1 MTAPGRNGAPLPIR
15 LSPPAHNLVRRIKT
29 TVTFL
34 EMRAEPR
41 LRVPTPVNLK
51 LMLMRAENPSIGFY
65 RFLYDAVGRGYH
77 WIDRK
82 QLGDAALAAIIMDPR
97 VEIWVVYVAG
107 QPAGYFEVNAIGAP
121 VVELGYFGLMP
132 EFHGRGL
139 GKWLLA
145 EAIRACWARKP
156 ERVIVETCTLDGP
169 AALPLYQ
176 KLGFVPYDRKEKTV
190 TISD

>member
-1 MTAPGRNGAPLPIR
+1 MRT
-15 LSPPAHNLVRRIKT
+15 IKT

-41 LRVPTPVNLK
+41 LNVPTPANRK
-51 LMLMRAENPSIGFY
+51 LMLMRAETPAIAFY

-77 WIDRK
+77 WVDRK
-82 QLGDAALAAIIMDPR
+82 QLNDEALAAIIADPR
-97 VEIWVVYVAG
+97 MEIWVLYAAG
-107 QPAGYFEVNAIGAP
+107 QPAGYFEVNAIETP

-139 GKWLLA
+139 GKWFLA

-156 ERVIVETCTLDGP
+156 EKVIVETCTLDGP

-190 TISD
+190 ELSD

>member
-1 MTAPGRNGAPLPIR
+1 M
-15 LSPPAHNLVRRIKT
+15 IKT

-34 EMRAEPR
+34 EMRSEPR
-41 LRVPTPVNLK
+41 LHVPTPVNRK
-51 LMLMRAENPSIGFY
+51 LMLMRAEKPSIGFY
-65 RFLYDAVGRGYH
+65 RFLYDAVGHGYH

-82 QLGDAALAAIIMDPR
+82 QLDDAALAAIINDER
-97 VEIWVVYVAG
+97 IEVWVLYAFG
-107 QPAGYFEVNAIGAP
+107 QPAGYFEVNAVKTP

-176 KLGFVPYDRKEKTV
+176 KLGFAPYDRKEKMV
-190 TISD
+190 EISD

>member
-1 MTAPGRNGAPLPIR
+1 MGC
-15 LSPPAHNLVRRIKT
+15 SPRYARSHRFVNLLRKIQT

-34 EMRAEPR
+34 ELRAEPR
-41 LRVPTPVNLK
+41 LNVQPPANLK

-65 RFLYDAVGRGYH
+65 RFLYDAVGRSHH

-82 QLGDAALAAIIMDPR
+82 QLDDAALAAIIKDPR
-97 VEIWVVYVAG
+97 VELWVLYGSG
-107 QPAGYFEVNAIGAP
+107 QPAGYFEVNATEPP

-139 GKWLLA
+139 GKWFLA

-190 TISD
+190 VVEEQPLSP